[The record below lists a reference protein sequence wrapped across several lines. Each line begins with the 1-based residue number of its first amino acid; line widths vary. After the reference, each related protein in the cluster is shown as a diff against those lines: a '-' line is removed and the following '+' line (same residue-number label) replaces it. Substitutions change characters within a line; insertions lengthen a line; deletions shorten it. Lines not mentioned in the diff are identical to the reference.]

1 MHITAKLGKMRQ
13 AVQWIVYPAQK
24 DGRIVIQADKR
35 IALFANDG
43 SNKGF
48 LSKSVPSGAYFLHL
62 SPAGGA
68 SGVDIPQAVIDA
80 ALAVQPQK
88 GHQIAPGVRV
98 G

>member
-1 MHITAKLGKMRQ
+1 MHVTAKLGKMRKE
-13 AVQWIVYPAQK
+13 VRWIVYPAQK

-35 IALFANDG
+35 IALFTNDG

-48 LSKSVPSGAYFLHL
+48 LSKSVSSGAYFLHL
-62 SPAGGA
+62 SPACGA
-68 SGVDIPQAVIDA
+68 TVVDIPQAVIDA

-88 GHQIAPGVRV
+88 GHQIAPGVHV